1 MARPTKC
8 RRICT
13 MPGFASFGPQAGEKL
28 DTVIMTVDEF
38 EAIRLID
45 LEGLVQEAAALR
57 MNVARTTVQ
66 AIYNSARIKLAD
78 CLVNGKLLV
87 ILAAI
92 MLVPALVDLA
102 NAVADWQAFAT
113 AAVITALT

>member
-78 CLVNGKLLV
+78 CLVNGKLLHISGGEV
-87 ILAAI
+87 ELCDGAMGCCPHRGGCCRRAEKG
-92 MLVPALVDLA
+92 D
-102 NAVADWQAFAT
+102 NN
-113 AAVITALT
+113 